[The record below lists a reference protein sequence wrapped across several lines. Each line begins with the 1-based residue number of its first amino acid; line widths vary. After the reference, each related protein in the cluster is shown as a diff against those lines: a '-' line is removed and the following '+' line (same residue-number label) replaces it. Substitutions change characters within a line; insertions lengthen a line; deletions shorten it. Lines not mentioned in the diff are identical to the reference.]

1 MMILV
6 FATFALRQLCG
17 RPPPP
22 PRASSSPVMLY
33 VNLRTNRTKLV
44 FAAAVYT
51 KLKHVVA

>member
-17 RPPPP
+17 RPPP